1 MSYGCLPYIMRH
13 ENYKNSPYRGT
24 YITLARWSNQPSFFK
39 KKSYREF
46 CEAGQS
52 TTKNG
57 LCASMRYLQE
67 IEDKYPEIA
76 KEYFDIKFE
85 KISKKTL
92 D

>member
-24 YITLARWSNQPSFFK
+24 YITLARWSNQPSFVK

-46 CEAGQS
+46 CEASQS
-52 TTKNG
+52 TTKNV
-57 LCASMRYLQE
+57 LCASMRYLRE

-76 KEYFDIKFE
+76 KEYFDIKLE